1 MYEKI
6 ECENGIVLRP
16 ICESDTELVL
26 KWRNAAIVRDFFI
39 YQKEITREEHLNWL
53 KTKVATGKVVQ
64 FVMVDEK
71 NKKPFG
77 SVYLKDINWIHKKAE
92 YGIFIG
98 ETEYMGKGMGS
109 KIAKKMLQYAFEKMK
124 LHRVYLR
131 VFEEN
136 VRARKSY
143 ENAGF
148 VEEALLH
155 DDVFVNGEYKN
166 IVLMGAIN
174 KEDKE

>member
-1 MYEKI
+1 MRKI
-6 ECENGIVLRP
+6 ECENGIILRS

-26 KWRNAAIVRDFFI
+26 KWRNAAMVRNFFI
-39 YQKEITREEHLNWL
+39 YQKEITKEEHLNWL

-64 FVMVDEK
+64 FVIVDPK
-71 NKKPFG
+71 NDKPFG
-77 SVYLKDINWIHKKAE
+77 SVYLQDINWTHNKAE
-92 YGIFIG
+92 FGIFIG
-98 ETEYMGKGMGS
+98 ETEYMGKGEGS
-109 KIAKKMLQYAFEKMK
+109 IITKRMLQYAFEEMK

-136 VRARKSY
+136 VRARKAY
-143 ENAGF
+143 EKAGF

-155 DDVFVNGEYKN
+155 DDVFVNDEYKN